1 MYSYEA
7 YASYEA
13 SSRLDTRG
21 GVKDGDNLLLNFIKN
36 KIWGDKEEKEE
47 KASDDDKKGHDLD
60 ESLNEVD
67 RTDAFE
73 ENYNFRF
80 EDEAAS

>member
-1 MYSYEA
+1 M
-7 YASYEA
+7 
-13 SSRLDTRG
+13 LDTRTVYLEISYIVRKIA
-21 GVKDGDNLLLNFIKN
+21 GVISAQLGRRGRLLNLIKN

-73 ENYNFRF
+73 EN
-80 EDEAAS
+80 